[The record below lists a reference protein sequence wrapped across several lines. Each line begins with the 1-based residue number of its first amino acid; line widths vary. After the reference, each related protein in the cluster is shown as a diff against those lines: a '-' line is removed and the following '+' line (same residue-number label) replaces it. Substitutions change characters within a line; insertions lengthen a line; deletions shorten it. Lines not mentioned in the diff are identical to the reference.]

1 MTATPF
7 WTAPRIWTAVI
18 LTATALFF
26 YLTKGILLPF
36 LAGLA
41 VAYFLDPVADKLE
54 EKGVSR
60 SIATVLVLLF
70 FFLIIVGVF
79 LAMWPIIQSQ
89 IAGAIIAI
97 PKALAAIRPWFTE
110 TATAFAERFNLTLE
124 TDIDQIL
131 SQYSGTLLDRA
142 KDATG
147 SILRGGLA
155 FFSLLSLLII
165 SPVVAFYMLR
175 DWDLMVAKANSWL
188 PPKNAGIIREQLKLV
203 DEVLAGFVRG
213 QVLVSLAMGTLYAI
227 GWSLVGLDFGLLL
240 GVLAGVL
247 AFVPF
252 VGSLFAVFIA
262 LLIGLGQW
270 GADPLQLGLVLG
282 VFGIV
287 QVIESAFLTPKFV
300 GERIGLHPVW
310 VLFSVF
316 AGGELMGF
324 VGVLLA
330 LPAAAAIAVLVRFV
344 IDRYLEHHEIG
355 NFGLPAADSIEG
367 TEKNNAEHAAEN
379 QPASPEAN
387 S

>member
-1 MTATPF
+1 M
-7 WTAPRIWTAVI
+7 
-18 LTATALFF
+18 TATALFF